1 MPYEPLVISHAGCAG
16 HAPEN
21 TVAGVRRAIEL
32 GADAVEVDVQI
43 SADGIPVVIHDNTV
57 DRTTDGTGSVQ
68 TATLE
73 ELRRLNAAAAYSGW
87 PQREQIPT
95 LAEVVQET
103 SGRILL
109 VIEIKHVDIE
119 GAVLEVI
126 RMNGA
131 VENVWIWSTHPQV
144 VGQLRQYQPTIP
156 AALGMGGEEWPD
168 MLLFFREALWR
179 NAQACTIEH
188 SVLTPEIARAGRRHG
203 LGPYVWTVNEEDE
216 MHRVL
221 DCGVSG
227 IITDYPDRLR
237 RVLAE
242 RRAAEHR
249 QARDG
254 DERTAA

>member
-1 MPYEPLVISHAGCAG
+1 MVYEPLVISHRGCGG

-21 TVAGVRRAIEL
+21 TLAGVRKAIEL
-32 GADAVEVDVQI
+32 GADAVEIDVQI
-43 SADGIPVVIHDNTV
+43 SADGVPIVIHDSTV

-68 TATLE
+68 MATLE
-73 ELRRLNAAAAYSGW
+73 ELQRLNATATYSGW
-87 PQREQIPT
+87 PRRERIPT
-95 LAEVVQET
+95 LGEVVQET
-103 SGRILL
+103 RGQILL

-179 NAQACTIEH
+179 NAQACTIDH
-188 SVLTPEIARAGRRHG
+188 RVLTPEIARAGRRHG
-203 LGPYVWTVNEEDE
+203 LGPYAWTVNEEQD

-221 DCGVSG
+221 DCGVAG

-237 RVLAE
+237 RVMDD
-242 RRAAEHR
+242 RRKFEQGHAA
-249 QARDG
+249 A
-254 DERTAA
+254 

>member
-1 MPYEPLVISHAGCAG
+1 MVYEPLVISHKGCGG

-21 TVAGVRRAIEL
+21 TLAGVRKAIEL

-43 SADGIPVVIHDNTV
+43 SADGVPIVIHDSTV

-68 TATLE
+68 MATLE
-73 ELRRLNAAAAYSGW
+73 ELRRLNAAATYPGW
-87 PQREQIPT
+87 SYREQIPT

-103 SGRILL
+103 RGRILL

-131 VENVWIWSTHPQV
+131 VGNVWIWSNHPQV
-144 VGQLRQYQPTIP
+144 VGQLREYEPTIP

-179 NAQACTIEH
+179 NAQACTINH
-188 SVLTPEIARAGRRHG
+188 VVLTPEIALAGRLHG
-203 LGPYVWTVNEEDE
+203 LGPYVWTVNEEAD

-221 DCGVSG
+221 DCGVAG

-237 RVLAE
+237 NIMAA
-242 RRAAEHR
+242 RRAF
-249 QARDG
+249 
-254 DERTAA
+254 ERERAAA